1 MVPSI
6 VTDALVLL
14 EMTSTVKNF
23 GLFSCNFNWFE
34 RWCVWG
40 IVCRDMSEAI
50 SEDHSKAAC
59 VQSIIIWIGN
69 YYSITLLSMDAYI
82 KLSFLKGRAKKTY
95 FKAPHYSYTE
105 SHIIDSK
112 IQLWNYSYTY
122 RFWGGRRK
130 SLLWGSEFIQNIS
143 GNRDNFFLFQGFQM
157 RYTHGIWLYNIDLST
172 YALKGPHA
180 TYNFFPW
187 FSYSQYTLI
196 MMHC

>member
-1 MVPSI
+1 MYLKKIRLTVVPSI

-95 FKAPHYSYTE
+95 FKEPHYNYTK

-112 IQLWNYSYTY
+112 IQLWNYAYTY
-122 RFWGGRRK
+122 ISILGREEEI
-130 SLLWGSEFIQNIS
+130 LTL
-143 GNRDNFFLFQGFQM
+143 
-157 RYTHGIWLYNIDLST
+157 GIWIHTKYFW
-172 YALKGPHA
+172 K
-180 TYNFFPW
+180 
-187 FSYSQYTLI
+187 
-196 MMHC
+196 